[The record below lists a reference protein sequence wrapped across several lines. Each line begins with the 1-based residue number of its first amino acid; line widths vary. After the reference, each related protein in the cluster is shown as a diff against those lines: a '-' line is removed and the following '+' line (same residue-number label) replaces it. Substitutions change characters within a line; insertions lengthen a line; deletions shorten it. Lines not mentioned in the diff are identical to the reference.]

1 MITEEQFAEWRMD
14 PVTKAVLEMVA
25 SRIREETETL
35 ATSAGRDPS
44 LDCMRVGRI
53 QGYKALLEIDYD
65 D

>member
-1 MITEEQFAEWRMD
+1 MD